1 MSPASVDRPAPSSG
15 ALNEKAPGK
24 RERLVIV
31 SNRVADLS
39 AGHQSGGLA
48 VAVGEALAA
57 SGGVWFGWSGETSAE
72 ALEEEPRT
80 QQYGDV
86 RSVTV
91 ALTPEE
97 HEGYY
102 LGYAN
107 RCLWPLFH
115 YRLDLADLKTGAEAA
130 YFAVNERFAREVA
143 RFLKPDDT
151 IWVHDYQLVP
161 LAASLRQFQVT
172 NPIGFFLH
180 IPFPSPEI
188 FAALPDHQN
197 FARTLFA
204 YDLVGFQTLRDRENF
219 ARYAEEQLECRR
231 QDDGRLKG
239 FGRTLAIEAFPIGID
254 AEAFAEQAEKNARA
268 PQLKKLA
275 RDSESQAL
283 IVGVDRLDYSKG
295 LPERIRGIEVLLET
309 WPEYRGRIRHLQ
321 IAPPTREGVEAYDA
335 IRNELEGLTGH
346 VNGRFGD
353 LSWSPIRYLHQSLPR
368 PLLAGLHRRCR
379 VGLVTPL
386 RDGMNLVA
394 KEYVAAQDPADP
406 GVLVLSQFAGAAE
419 QLERAVLVNPHDPAS
434 VAAGIREALEMPLGE
449 RQARHRALWQST
461 AGQDVGW
468 WREEFLAA
476 LAKASRRPA
485 QADADPTDPSFIPEA
500 MRHDQEF
507 DPAKQ

>member
-1 MSPASVDRPAPSSG
+1 MSPASIDRPAPSSG
-15 ALNEKAPGK
+15 LQ
-24 RERLVIV
+24 REIGPENTGRLIVV

-39 AGHQSGGLA
+39 AGSQSGGLA
-48 VAVGEALAA
+48 VAVGEALSA
-57 SGGVWFGWSGETSAE
+57 SGGVWFGWSGETSPE
-72 ALEEEPRT
+72 ALDEEPVTRRH
-80 QQYGDV
+80 GNV
-86 RSVTV
+86 CSVTV

-102 LGYAN
+102 LGFAN

-115 YRLDLADLKTGAEAA
+115 YRLDLADLKAGADAV
-130 YFAVNERFAREVA
+130 YFAVNKRFAGQVA
-143 RFLKPDDT
+143 RLIQSDDT

-161 LAASLRQFQVT
+161 LASSLRQSEVT

-188 FAALPDHQN
+188 FAALPNHQE

-204 YDLVGFQTLRDRENF
+204 YDLVGFQTVRDRENF
-219 ARYAEEQLECRR
+219 ARYAEEHLECRR

-239 FGRTLAIEAFPIGID
+239 FGRMLAIGAFPIGID
-254 AEAFAEQAEKNARA
+254 AEAFAKEAEDNART

-275 RDSESQAL
+275 RDADTQAL

-309 WPEYRGRIRHLQ
+309 SPQYRGRIRHLQ
-321 IAPPTREGVEAYDA
+321 IAPPTREGVDAYDA
-335 IRNELEGLTGH
+335 IRTELETLTGH

-353 LSWSPIRYLHQSLPR
+353 LSWSPISYLHKPLPR
-368 PLLAGLHRRCR
+368 PLLAGLYRRCR
-379 VGLVTPL
+379 VGVVTPL

-419 QLERAVLVNPHDPAS
+419 QLEQAVLVNPHDPAS

-449 RQARHRALWQST
+449 RQARHQALWQNT
-461 AGQDVGW
+461 LAQDVGW
-468 WREEFLAA
+468 WREQFLAA
-476 LAKASRRPA
+476 LAKASRQPPR
-485 QADADPTDPSFIPEA
+485 ADADFARPLVHSKA
-500 MRHDQEF
+500 MQHDREP
-507 DPAKQ
+507 DPAS